1 METFGCSLMC
11 IIALRSL
18 SQVDKRNLGRSL
30 VLPQVECDG
39 LKSVC
44 VFAIG
49 KTIS

>member
-1 METFGCSLMC
+1 MFTDVHHRVTF
-11 IIALRSL
+11 LRSL